1 MKDRFKQIREHFA
14 LSQPQLALEIH
25 RPQGV
30 VSAIERGLIQISP
43 EIFRSLREAFGIST
57 QWLLTG
63 EGEMFLPGREVEKV
77 EIERIGQ
84 RVRKVRKDMGLT
96 LDQFSRRIGY
106 SLNQVAVVEKA
117 KSKPSD
123 KLLRKVADV
132 GQVRFR
138 WLRYGDG
145 EMLLE
150 EINLVDEKLIA
161 WLRQHPD
168 VIRELKQRSDW
179 DKRIT
184 EDRIKS

>member
-1 MKDRFKQIREHFA
+1 
-14 LSQPQLALEIH
+14 
-25 RPQGV
+25 
-30 VSAIERGLIQISP
+30 
-43 EIFRSLREAFGIST
+43 
-57 QWLLTG
+57 
-63 EGEMFLPGREVEKV
+63 VEKV

-132 GQVRFR
+132 GRVRFR

-150 EINLVDEKLIA
+150 GTDLVDEKLIA
-161 WLRQHPD
+161 WLQNHPD
-168 VIRELKQRSDW
+168 VVWELKKRSDW

-184 EDRIKS
+184 EDRIES